1 MNQKNDQKP
10 VDQPAPAELPA
21 KSPIPRKRF
30 RIEKIEERIAPGGH
44 YNPQSKW
51 VGDGNGDG
59 GGTAQSS
66 VSGSIGPPGATS
78 Y

>member
-1 MNQKNDQKP
+1 MDRKNDTATPEQSAP
-10 VDQPAPAELPA
+10 DRTLSEPAS
-21 KSPIPRKRF
+21 KKRF

-51 VGDGNGDG
+51 VGG
-59 GGTAQSS
+59 SS
-66 VSGSIGPPGATS
+66 YNSSATDSGFSLVSG